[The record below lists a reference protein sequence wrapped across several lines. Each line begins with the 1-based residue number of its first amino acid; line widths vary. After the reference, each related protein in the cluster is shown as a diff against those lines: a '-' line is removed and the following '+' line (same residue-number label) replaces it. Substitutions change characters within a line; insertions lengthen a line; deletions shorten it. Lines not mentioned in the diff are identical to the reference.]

1 MATTFILSVV
11 WDLETGIVVALLIS
25 LVLVVRRSAKP
36 RLTILVRAR
45 ALHRSRA
52 TLTLPRRRRAA
63 SAGPKRGSRSMRT
76 PPRRRTCRAC

>member
-36 RLTILVRAR
+36 RLTILVRRFVGRTAD
-45 ALHRSRA
+45 AP
-52 TLTLPRRRRAA
+52 LTPPHPRAA
-63 SAGPKRGSRSMRT
+63 FAGRKRGSRSTRT
-76 PPRRRTCRAC
+76 PPRRRTCRVY